1 MKQQKL
7 YTFLLTIFILGLV
20 GAVFYRMW
28 TPYSPAQVDDIWV
41 INLDRDGERWKNI
54 QRATSRYAD
63 KVHRFSAMD
72 GKSIVDRESIHNEG
86 VGYNFTLVRGKMDEV
101 VNKGVVGCW
110 LSHKRLLTQLA
121 AEDRQNDYGHLVLE
135 DDVAIPD
142 DFLSGADTWSRIA
155 ANVPGD
161 WDMVY
166 LGLAGN
172 VSGIPIADNIIKLRP
187 YQKDQYG
194 THAYLVKHGS
204 LKTKILP
211 ALRFMT
217 DAIDEQYNTLFGDLN
232 AYCIRPSIIELHSE
246 LSKTSSINKL
256 Q

>member
-7 YTFLLTIFILGLV
+7 YTFLLGLLILGLV
-20 GAVFYRMW
+20 GIVLYRVMN
-28 TPYSPAQVDDIWV
+28 PYSPAHIDDIWV
-41 INLDRDGERWKNI
+41 INLDRDKERWENI
-54 QRATSRYAD
+54 KKATSRYAD

-72 GKSIVDRESIHNEG
+72 GKTITDRESIHNEG
-86 VGYNFTLVRGKMDEV
+86 VGYNFTLVRGKMDEI

-110 LSHKRLLTQLA
+110 LSHKRLLSQLA
-121 AEDRQNDYGHLVLE
+121 AEDHQNDYGHLILE
-135 DDVAIPD
+135 DDVLIPD
-142 DFLSGADTWSRIA
+142 DFMSGSDAWSRIA
-155 ANVPGD
+155 ASVPGD

-172 VSGIPIADNIIKLRP
+172 VSGIPIADNVIKLRP
-187 YQKDQYG
+187 YQKEQYG

-232 AYCIRPSIIELHSE
+232 AYCIRPSVIELHSE
-246 LSKTSSINKL
+246 LSNNSSI
-256 Q
+256 QAMQ